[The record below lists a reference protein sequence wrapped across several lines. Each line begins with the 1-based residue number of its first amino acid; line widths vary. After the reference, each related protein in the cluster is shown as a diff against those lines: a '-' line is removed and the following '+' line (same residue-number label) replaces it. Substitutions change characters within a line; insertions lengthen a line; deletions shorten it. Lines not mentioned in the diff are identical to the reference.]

1 MMFVVF
7 LAVGIYFLSLGIK
20 GAIKFFKGDK

>member
-1 MMFVVF
+1 MGFVVC